1 VTARITHFC
10 GVEPTPTATPAPTPE
25 LTPTSAPTPEVTSTA
40 TPAPTLSPVSSDAE
54 FYLRRAQTSFQN
66 YDYDKAISDY
76 TEAISLNPN
85 FAFAYDNRGLALLK
99 QGNIGLFRQS
109 ETPWLHWAGV
119 SVGYEHLGLFA
130 RCPTL

>member
-1 VTARITHFC
+1 MVLLSILVVLIWFTNSKLDNGNRDA
-10 GVEPTPTATPAPTPE
+10 PAPTRK
-25 LTPTSAPTPEVTSTA
+25 SARSETH
-40 TPAPTLSPVSSDAE
+40 TL
-54 FYLRRAQTSFQN
+54 
-66 YDYDKAISDY
+66 YDKAISDY